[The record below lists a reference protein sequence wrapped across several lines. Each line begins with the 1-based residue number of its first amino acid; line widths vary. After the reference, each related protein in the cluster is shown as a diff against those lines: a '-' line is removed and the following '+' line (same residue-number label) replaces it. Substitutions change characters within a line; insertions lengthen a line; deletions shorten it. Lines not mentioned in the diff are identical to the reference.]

1 MWFLFLLSLP
11 LYPAQLRT
19 LSDTPHVL
27 GSKSPCQ
34 SSITM
39 LSSSPTVSSQKNTYE
54 QTHTLI
60 KNELQ
65 LEVNHI
71 QIAVSE
77 IRGKNEITY
86 AKTQTV
92 HNLRCHMR
100 KHYFQMA
107 QSRLHLKKIYSWLV
121 FNKEQAIPSHLLFS
135 STSKGTHKTYC

>member
-1 MWFLFLLSLP
+1 MRYNGKVRRRKGEVFYLFLELIGLGMIFILALPSSLP
-11 LYPAQLRT
+11 CPAKDTVRHTTRT
-19 LSDTPHVL
+19 
-27 GSKSPCQ
+27 GQQSPCQ

-107 QSRLHLKKIYSWLV
+107 QSRLHLKKIYS
-121 FNKEQAIPSHLLFS
+121 
-135 STSKGTHKTYC
+135 